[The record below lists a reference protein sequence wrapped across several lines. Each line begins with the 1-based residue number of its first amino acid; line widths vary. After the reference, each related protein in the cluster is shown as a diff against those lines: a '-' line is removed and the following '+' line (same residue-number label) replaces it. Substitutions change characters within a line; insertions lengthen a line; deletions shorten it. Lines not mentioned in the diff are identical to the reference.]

1 MASHGGGCNLH
12 LVSLLGEHMA
22 CVGTTDPKLYRLQ
35 EETAKVEEHL
45 LRSGFTEAV
54 VQCFSTS
61 KANAFE
67 NLLEPLQKL
76 LRLSPLV
83 AQSLGRPDLFSR
95 ILQKLSH
102 NKAIIRLNLLRIIR
116 SICDSND
123 EQGGLLQKY
132 GLFEAI
138 QRLAEGDPAVLVRN
152 MASELIKSAVEW
164 DQHYNSLDRRR
175 RSRRASSST
184 TSSIMPGSPF
194 PPLLPPPPSTPLGRP
209 GLPSS
214 SSSYLETFEKRSQSG
229 IHGVSGAKLNFRPVS
244 RDGALDKKKKTT
256 TTMTTTMTNSN
267 ANANTNPAAAA
278 AAATVA
284 TGSSNVGKSRL
295 PRSSSSHRLARLSFG
310 VVGSDKPENKTPVTP
325 SISRITSPPRRRP
338 LVGDPR

>member
-1 MASHGGGCNLH
+1 MIREL
-12 LVSLLGEHMA
+12 
-22 CVGTTDPKLYRLQ
+22 TKIRLQ

-95 ILQKLSH
+95 VLQKLSH
-102 NKAIIRLNLLRIIR
+102 NKAVIRLNLLRIIR

-132 GLFEAI
+132 GLFDAI
-138 QRLAEGDPAVLVRN
+138 QRLADGDPAVLVRN
-152 MASELIKSAVEW
+152 MASELVKSAVEW
-164 DQHYNSLDRRR
+164 DQHYNSADRRR

-184 TSSIMPGSPF
+184 SSIIPGSSPF
-194 PPLLPPPPSTPLGRP
+194 PPSTPLGRP
-209 GLPSS
+209 VLSS
-214 SSSYLETFEKRSQSG
+214 SLLETYERRPHNGVNGISG
-229 IHGVSGAKLNFRPVS
+229 SKLNFRPVS
-244 RDGALDKKKKTT
+244 REGLLDRKTT
-256 TTMTTTMTNSN
+256 PMTATT
-267 ANANTNPAAAA
+267 NTNVSASQMA
-278 AAATVA
+278 
-284 TGSSNVGKSRL
+284 GSSNVGKSRL
-295 PRSSSSHRLARLSFG
+295 PRTTSSHRLARLSLG
-310 VVGSDKPENKTPVTP
+310 VVPDRVENKTPVTP
-325 SISRITSPPRRRP
+325 SISRITSPRRRP
-338 LVGDPR
+338 VVGDPR